1 MIDIFRLTRIVV
13 VCYLVLCSVANAQ
26 EGTVWTSSTICWDT
40 SYSMFERDL
49 EQELGLLDK
58 IFKRAPYQKVQLLLF
73 DISVEEHE
81 FTIENG
87 DWSELKEV
95 LINTKADGATYY
107 GNLEGKIKHETVYY
121 FTDGKPLGTNEFLP
135 IKKGNI
141 IINSV
146 ANRDKTYLKRMALLG
161 KGRLM
166 DLAAIFPDNIVA
178 DRAPLKKGRTIT
190 GTVYLDN
197 EPARGIEVRIKGSHN
212 PVRTNDAGKFTIS
225 AVQGDSILVSSK
237 EYLTLKLLPI
247 GYFDKDVDVFLESN
261 VMQLE
266 EVIVSEK
273 RIETQNMEMA
283 NTGIGLQN
291 KEGVGYAVQSIDDK
305 DIIPVHTDLSSVIQ
319 GKFSGVSLNS
329 DQDLSQFKGRDNNT
343 LLGNNYGLVV
353 LDGIPMQTSES
364 AGGLTG
370 FAAPHPIELQR
381 SQADLSFLNPDNI
394 ADITVLKGF
403 AATNRY
409 GALGNGGVLLITTK
423 NGQYAKGKEGP
434 ANSALVQNNIY
445 DPTSEIIPNPSAVF
459 KALTAMPNIQQAY
472 GKYLELRS
480 FNMGDPSFFM
490 DCFQYFRDKDQKL
503 ALRILSNI
511 WETNPEDENI
521 IKIMDLSAR
530 ALGNLK
536 VSEIA
541 NRRLNQLK
549 PLAIQPFFTE
559 AQLAR
564 EQGDW
569 QKALDAFLVL
579 SKGGNY
585 GSLEVSE
592 IKKSVDREIKN
603 LIFRNRAD
611 LNTSQIEERYF
622 KNERMNVRLKLEWSD
637 PKAEFHVQFVNPQN
651 RYFDWEHTR
660 ESDAKRLQR
669 EVSLGYAM
677 EEFEVYDDLKGEWQV
692 NVNYL
697 GNMDGNTAKPLVL
710 LCSKYTDFGFPSQK
724 RELIWIYVDAQ
735 SPRKSLVRF
744 KI

>member
-1 MIDIFRLTRIVV
+1 MFRIIRIV
-13 VCYLVLCSVANAQ
+13 VCYLVLCSMAYAQ
-26 EGTVWTSSTICWDT
+26 EGNAWTSSTICWDT

-49 EQELGLLDK
+49 EQELDLLDK
-58 IFKRAPYQKVQLLLF
+58 IFERSPDQKVQLLLF
-73 DISVEEHE
+73 DITVEEHE

-87 DWSELKEV
+87 DWNALREV
-95 LINTKADGATYY
+95 LVNTKADGATYY

-121 FTDGKPLGTNEFLP
+121 FTDGKHLGTNELLP

-146 ANRDKTYLKRMALLG
+146 ANRDEAYLKRMALLG

-166 DLAAIFPDNIVA
+166 DLAAIFPDNIVTDSA
-178 DRAPLKKGRTIT
+178 TLKKGRTIT

-212 PVRTNDAGKFTIS
+212 PVSTDDAGKFAIS
-225 AVQGDSILVSSK
+225 AVPGDSILVSSK
-237 EYLTLKLLPI
+237 EDRTLKLLPI

-273 RIETQNMEMA
+273 RIEAQNIEMV
-283 NTGIGLQN
+283 NTSIGLQN
-291 KEGVGYAVQSIDDK
+291 KEGVGYAVQSIDDN
-305 DIIPVHTDLSSVIQ
+305 DIIPAHTEVSSVIQ
-319 GKFSGVSLNS
+319 GKFSGVSLKS

-353 LDGIPMQTSES
+353 LDGIPMQTSAS

-370 FAAPHPIELQR
+370 FAAPPLIELQR
-381 SQADLSFLNPDNI
+381 SKADLSFLNPDNI

-423 NGQYAKGKEGP
+423 NGQYAKGKRKP
-434 ANSALVQNNIY
+434 ANSALVQNNVY
-445 DPTSEIIPNPSAVF
+445 DPTSEIAPNQSAVF
-459 KALTAMPNIQQAY
+459 KALKATPDVQQAY

-480 FNMGDPSFFM
+480 FNMGDSSFLM
-490 DCFQYFRDKDQKL
+490 DCFQYFRDKDHKL
-503 ALRILSNI
+503 ALRILSNM
-511 WETNPEDENI
+511 WETHPDDENV
-521 IKIMDLSAR
+521 IKIMELSAR
-530 ALGNLK
+530 AVGNLK
-536 VSEIA
+536 VSEMA

-559 AQLAR
+559 AQLAL

-569 QKALDAFLVL
+569 QKALDSWSVL

-585 GSLEVSE
+585 GSLEVSD
-592 IKKSVDREIKN
+592 IQKSVDREIKN
-603 LIFRNRAD
+603 LILHNRAD
-611 LNTSQIEERYF
+611 LRTSEIEERYF
-622 KNERMNVRLKLEWSD
+622 KNEQMNVRLKLEWSD

-651 RYFDWEHTR
+651 RYFDWEHTS

-697 GNMDGNTAKPLVL
+697 GNMNGNTVEPLVL
-710 LCSKYTDFGFPSQK
+710 LCSKYTDFGLPSQK